1 MDTCNYYG
9 YSMQHAFKKKKRN
22 LSCVSSGVNVRDV
35 PEDASKHEKQIA
47 GVFPTMKL
55 YSLMCRNAVYGN
67 DWCQQFP
74 LNHLR
79 GTQPLDSLAVILDSS
94 LMTRGQVA
102 DDVSWCRPHGSLPF
116 CQWLSDSS
124 TSSKQTPSKASCIYQ
139 KMPLTLSAY
148 LTWKKSIIPVQNRGC
163 CVVSWDTSHKQTDS
177 TKTAAI

>member
-67 DWCQQFP
+67 D
-74 LNHLR
+74 
-79 GTQPLDSLAVILDSS
+79 
-94 LMTRGQVA
+94 
-102 DDVSWCRPHGSLPF
+102 
-116 CQWLSDSS
+116 
-124 TSSKQTPSKASCIYQ
+124 
-139 KMPLTLSAY
+139 
-148 LTWKKSIIPVQNRGC
+148 
-163 CVVSWDTSHKQTDS
+163 
-177 TKTAAI
+177 